1 MPLSGPYRSR
11 RLIDE
16 ISAINLVTL
25 TSQIVVIMFYDEI
38 FWNHEWRKGKKEKKI
53 SENVELQHWLE
64 SFVFDRV
71 IPATKAENKSDDYRG

>member
-1 MPLSGPYRSR
+1 MMKSFETMSG
-11 RLIDE
+11 E
-16 ISAINLVTL
+16 K
-25 TSQIVVIMFYDEI
+25 EK
-38 FWNHEWRKGKKEKKI
+38 RKKKI